1 MEEAGKT
8 VIIFSLKEEGK
19 GGLRRALKAFEDL
32 DISLSHIESR
42 ASKINPAT
50 EFDFFVEFNTCS
62 ETQKRTELVAKLSTY
77 ATSVRVVENGP
88 TDTKGADVLRE
99 KESEGVPWFPRT
111 IHDLHRCCT
120 NLLKYGHELTPDHP
134 GFGDATYIERRKHIA
149 KVAKEYS

>member
-8 VIIFSLKEEGK
+8 VIIFSLKEEK

-50 EFDFFVEFNTCS
+50 EYDFFAEFNTCS

-77 ATSVRVVENGP
+77 ATSVRVVENSIP
-88 TDTKGADVLRE
+88 VTKGVDVLQE
-99 KESEGVPWFPRT
+99 TEGVPWFPKT

-120 NLLKYGHELTPDHP
+120 NLLKYGHELTADHP

-149 KVAKEYS
+149 KVAKEYR